1 MSDMIKTC
9 LHYGSTRGSQKL
21 LISLLLKKI
30 SLINTI
36 RLLMKDAKMDQFL
49 K

>member
-1 MSDMIKTC
+1 MVLQEVLK
-9 LHYGSTRGSQKL
+9 KL